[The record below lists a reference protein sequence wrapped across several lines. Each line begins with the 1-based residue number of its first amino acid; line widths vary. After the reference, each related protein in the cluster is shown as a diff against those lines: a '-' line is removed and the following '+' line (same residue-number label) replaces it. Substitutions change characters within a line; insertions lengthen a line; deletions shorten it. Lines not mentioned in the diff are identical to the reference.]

1 MTNTTRTM
9 RRRFR
14 TAPVYPAAV
23 ALLAATA
30 IALAG
35 CASAPT
41 NGPTAPQAT
50 VSAEASTVVTV
61 SDAWVKAVDEGMSG
75 GFGVLTNTGTSDVT
89 VVSAASAAAHM
100 IELHET
106 TESDT
111 GEMAMREVEGGFT
124 IPAGGSLL
132 LEPGAKH
139 LMFMGLTAPLH
150 AGEQLDVTLTFAD
163 GSTLTFSAP
172 VKDYSGANENYES
185 GH

>member
-1 MTNTTRTM
+1 MTNTTTHFMLRS
-9 RRRFR
+9 FR
-14 TAPVYPAAV
+14 PAAV
-23 ALLAATA
+23 ALVAATA

-35 CASAPT
+35 CATTPT
-41 NGPTAPQAT
+41 NAPKPEAT

-75 GFGVLTNTGTSDVT
+75 GFGVLTNTGAADVT
-89 VVSAASAAAHM
+89 LVSAASPAAHM

-106 TESDT
+106 TENDT

-139 LMFMGLTAPLH
+139 LMFMGLTAPLR
-150 AGEQLDVTLTFAD
+150 AGEQLDITLTFAD
-163 GSTLTFSAP
+163 GSTLTFGAP